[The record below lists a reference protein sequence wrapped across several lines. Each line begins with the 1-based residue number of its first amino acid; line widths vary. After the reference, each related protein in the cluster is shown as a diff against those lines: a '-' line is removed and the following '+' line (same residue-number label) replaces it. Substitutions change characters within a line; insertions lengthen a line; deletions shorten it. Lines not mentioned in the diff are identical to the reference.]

1 MKRSVLALTY
11 AMLISAYPALMFV
24 LIRETGKPYTSPQ
37 EGILYDWV
45 SYVFF
50 VLLLVVLIWLFG
62 MILSWIAYVR
72 NKPEYI
78 LYSLYLLGMN
88 ALVCLRYPPFLMGPV
103 PLLILGF
110 FAYREVKKLK
120 FSSKNPIDPQLD

>member
-24 LIRETGKPYTSPQ
+24 LMRETGKPYTTPQ
-37 EGILYDWV
+37 DGILYEWV

-50 VLLLVVLIWLFG
+50 VLLLVVLIWLIG
-62 MILSWIAYVR
+62 MILSWITYLK

-88 ALVCLRYPPFLMGPV
+88 VLACLRYPPYLMGPV

-110 FAYREVKKLK
+110 FAYREVKTLK
-120 FSSKNPIDPQLD
+120 NSPLKPIDSHPE